1 MSEQTAVSTAPE
13 EFVYCPKCAT
23 PLITRPVGDKPRR
36 ACPDCGYVYFTDP
49 KVGVGVLV
57 VENGRLL
64 LICRA
69 MNPQKGKWSIPA
81 GFVDSGEDPQKT
93 AVRETLEETNLEVT
107 ITSLEDVYFNANV
120 KPGQAGAS
128 IFIMY
133 RAKLLGGQLQAGDD
147 AADAKFFALDNLPE
161 LAFASSRSAIK
172 KLKNSYRSSHSVVAP
187 GQSTTA

>member
-1 MSEQTAVSTAPE
+1 MTEPTTANTAPE
-13 EFVYCPKCAT
+13 EFAYCPQCAT
-23 PLITRPVGDKPRR
+23 PLLTRQVGDKPRR
-36 ACPDCGYVYFTDP
+36 ACPACGYVYFTDP

-64 LICRA
+64 LIRRA

-93 AVRETLEETNLEVT
+93 AVRETFEETNLEVA
-107 ITSLEDVYFNANV
+107 ITGLEDVYFNANA

-133 RAKLLGGQLQAGDD
+133 HAELLGGNLQAGDD
-147 AADAKFFALDNLPE
+147 AADAGFFDLQNLPE
-161 LAFASSRSAIK
+161 LAFDSTKIAIQ
-172 KLKNSYRSSHSVVAP
+172 KLKAESKRQKAES
-187 GQSTTA
+187 QS

>member
-1 MSEQTAVSTAPE
+1 MTEPTTANTAPE
-13 EFVYCPKCAT
+13 EFAYCPQCAT
-23 PLITRPVGDKPRR
+23 PLLTRQVGDKSRR
-36 ACPDCGYVYFTDP
+36 ACPACGYVYFTDP

-93 AVRETLEETNLEVT
+93 AVRETFEETNLDVA
-107 ITSLEDVYFNANV
+107 ITGLEDVYFNANA

-133 RAKLLGGQLQAGDD
+133 HAELLGGNLQAGDD
-147 AADAKFFALDNLPE
+147 AADAGFFDLQNLPE
-161 LAFASSRSAIK
+161 LAFDSTKIAIQ
-172 KLKNSYRSSHSVVAP
+172 KLKAESKRQKAES
-187 GQSTTA
+187 

>member
-1 MSEQTAVSTAPE
+1 MSEQTAVLTAPE
-13 EFVYCPKCAT
+13 YFAYCPKCAT
-23 PLITRPVGDKPRR
+23 PLITRQVGDKPRR
-36 ACPDCGYVYFTDP
+36 ACPDCGYVYYTDP

-64 LICRA
+64 LVRRA

-93 AVRETLEETNLEVT
+93 AVREALEETNLDVE
-107 ITSLEDVYFNANV
+107 ITGLDGVYFNPNT

-133 RAKLLGGQLQAGDD
+133 RADILSGQLRAGDD
-147 AADAKFFALDNLPE
+147 ADDAGFFDLDKLPE
-161 LAFASSRSAIK
+161 LAFASTKIAIQ
-172 KLKNSYRSSHSVVAP
+172 KLMP
-187 GQSTTA
+187 EGQT